1 MGINET
7 IADTRHWI
15 AEHKLKAIGSL
26 WATGVVG
33 SLAFQWTRP
42 IPTSLKIIH
51 SRVYAQAITLGAI
64 GVAGVA
70 SFYDATGQKEDDPET
85 QRQRALASSQLE
97 KAQKSGHTHKT

>member
-15 AEHKLKAIGSL
+15 TEHKLKAIGGL
-26 WATGVVG
+26 WGTGVIG

-42 IPTSLKIIH
+42 IPTQLKIIH

-64 GVAGVA
+64 GVAAVA
-70 SFYDATGQKEDDPET
+70 DIYERNATEEDPESK
-85 QRQRALASSQLE
+85 RQQDMASSQLE
-97 KAQKSGHTHKT
+97 KAKKSGHIHHT